1 MGDVAYMKPYEK
13 ENVPYLLVL
22 IDGFNRY
29 LSVYLLESLKSS
41 DVDRILNEF
50 LNTSI
55 YKYEKNF
62 TDEAVEFTSKLAK
75 KMYRKKHQVHLYTTL
90 SKTIKVTP
98 VVHVILTLK
107 IK

>member
-1 MGDVAYMKPYEK
+1 MLKYPGHTLMGDVAYMKPYEK
-13 ENVPYLLVL
+13 ENVPYLLAL
-22 IDGFNRY
+22 RDGYSRN
-29 LSVYLLESLKSS
+29 LSVYPLESLKSS

-75 KMYRKKHQVHLYTTL
+75 KMLKKN
-90 SKTIKVTP
+90 IKFTC
-98 VVHVILTLK
+98 ILRFPK
-107 IK
+107 Q